1 MQSQISDKKQFNN
14 EHNRLTI
21 SFMRFM
27 YREMLGIAVME
38 ERELRENDFA
48 TKLKQWYLD
57 LKERHSFLEGVAVTW
72 KKSSKD

>member
-1 MQSQISDKKQFNN
+1 
-14 EHNRLTI
+14 
-21 SFMRFM
+21 
-27 YREMLGIAVME
+27 MLGIAVME